1 MHQRKSKKFL
11 IYFFL
16 LILFGSVNNLNLNS
30 IDFYKIKKIKIFGLD
45 DKNIILRKIK
55 NLDLGTIFFLHKNE
69 LKNIIE
75 SDNLVENYEVYKRYP
90 STLNIYI
97 KQAEFLGKINNE
109 GKIFLLGSN
118 GKLLK
123 KELSNKKLP
132 FIFGKPSIDEFLKFK
147 KNFDNSKFSYDQV
160 KNLYF
165 FPSKRWDVQLNND
178 ILLKLPVSNIDVSL
192 EYLFQLL
199 SDDKLKN
206 IKKIDARINNQI
218 IFND

>member
-30 IDFYKIKKIKIFGLD
+30 IDFYEIKKIKIFGLD
-45 DKNIILRKIK
+45 NKNIILSKIK

>member
-75 SDNLVENYEVYKRYP
+75 SDNLVENYEVYKIYP

-97 KQAEFLGKINNE
+97 KQTEFLGKINNE

-147 KNFDNSKFSYDQV
+147 KNFDNSKFSYDQI

-199 SDDKLKN
+199 SDNKLKN

>member
-45 DKNIILRKIK
+45 DKNIILKKTK